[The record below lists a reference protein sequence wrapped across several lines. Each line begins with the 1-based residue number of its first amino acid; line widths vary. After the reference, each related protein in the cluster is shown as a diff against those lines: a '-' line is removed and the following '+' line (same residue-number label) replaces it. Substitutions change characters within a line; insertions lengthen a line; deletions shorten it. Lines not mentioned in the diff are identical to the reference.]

1 MNAHRYNVPIFGIKN
16 WYKSEMEAVGH
27 LAAMEDAYLRRM
39 YASKVVS
46 GMNHLSKAIAE
57 KEGDSGYEHWKRDLG
72 LMKKAV
78 MAAKEHLKKDY
89 EVSENNISYKWNN
102 KTMKNN
108 NKKNN
113 NNNNKNNNNNNN
125 NNNNVKNN
133 NKQSLSSWLKAEPTP
148 EESNEDVINIGDLNE
163 YENTLKAANQDPDN
177 QEAEEIGLNTGKKTL
192 LGGAK
197 RSKRSTKRSKRTR
210 RY

>member
-1 MNAHRYNVPIFGIKN
+1 MNDHRYNVPIFGIKN

-78 MAAKEHLKKDY
+78 LSAKEHLKKDY

-108 NKKNN
+108 N
-113 NNNNKNNNNNNN
+113 NKNNNNNNN
-125 NNNNVKNN
+125 VKNKNN
-133 NKQSLSSWLKAEPTP
+133 NKQSLSSWLKTEPTP
-148 EESNEDVINIGDLNE
+148 EETNEDLINIGDLNE
-163 YENTLKAANQDPDN
+163 YENTLKAANQEADN
-177 QEAEEIGLNTGKKTL
+177 QEAEEIGDINVNKKTL
-192 LGGAK
+192 LGGK
-197 RSKRSTKRSKRTR
+197 RSKRSTKRSKKSKGTR
-210 RY
+210 RR

>member
-1 MNAHRYNVPIFGIKN
+1 MNDHRYNVPIFGIKN

-78 MAAKEHLKKDY
+78 LSAKEHLKKDY

-108 NKKNN
+108 NK
-113 NNNNKNNNNNNN
+113 NNKNNNNVKN
-125 NNNNVKNN
+125 KNN
-133 NKQSLSSWLKAEPTP
+133 NKQSLSSWLKTEPTP
-148 EESNEDVINIGDLNE
+148 EETNEDLINIGDLNE
-163 YENTLKAANQDPDN
+163 YENTLKAANQEADN
-177 QEAEEIGLNTGKKTL
+177 QEAEEIGDINVNKKTL
-192 LGGAK
+192 LGGK
-197 RSKRSTKRSKRTR
+197 RSKRSTKRSKKSKGTR
-210 RY
+210 RR

>member
-57 KEGDSGYEHWKRDLG
+57 KEDDSGYKHWKRDLG

-78 MAAKEHLKKDY
+78 LAAKEHLKKDY
-89 EVSENNISYKWNN
+89 EVSENNISYKWMNKGKNTTSKNKNKN
-102 KTMKNN
+102 KTAPK
-108 NKKNN
+108 
-113 NNNNKNNNNNNN
+113 
-125 NNNNVKNN
+125 
-133 NKQSLSSWLKAEPTP
+133 SLSSWL
-148 EESNEDVINIGDLNE
+148 NEDPINVGDLNE
-163 YENTLKAANQDPDN
+163 YENTLKAASKDENLNDAN
-177 QEAEEIGLNTGKKTL
+177 EVENLNATNEEGARKTL
-192 LGGAK
+192 LGGK

-210 RY
+210 RR

>member
-1 MNAHRYNVPIFGIKN
+1 MNDHRYNVPIFGIKN

-78 MAAKEHLKKDY
+78 LSAKEHLKKDY
-89 EVSENNISYKWNN
+89 EVSENNISYKWMN
-102 KTMKNN
+102 KTMK
-108 NKKNN
+108 
-113 NNNNKNNNNNNN
+113 NNNKNNNNNNN
-125 NNNNVKNN
+125 TNVKNNNKNN
-133 NKQSLSSWLKAEPTP
+133 NKQSLSSWLKTEPTP
-148 EESNEDVINIGDLNE
+148 EETNEDLINIGDLNE
-163 YENTLKAANQDPDN
+163 YENTLKVANQEADN

-192 LGGAK
+192 LGGKRSK
-197 RSKRSTKRSKRTR
+197 RSKRSTKRSKKSKGTR
-210 RY
+210 RH

>member
-1 MNAHRYNVPIFGIKN
+1 MNDHRYNVPIFGIKN

-78 MAAKEHLKKDY
+78 LSAKEHLKKDY

-108 NKKNN
+108 N
-113 NNNNKNNNNNNN
+113 
-125 NNNNVKNN
+125 NNVKNKNN
-133 NKQSLSSWLKAEPTP
+133 NKQSLSSWLKTEPTP
-148 EESNEDVINIGDLNE
+148 EETNEDLINIGDLNE
-163 YENTLKAANQDPDN
+163 YENTLKAANQEADN
-177 QEAEEIGLNTGKKTL
+177 QEAEEIGDINVNKKTL
-192 LGGAK
+192 LGGK
-197 RSKRSTKRSKRTR
+197 RSKRSTKRSKKSKGTR
-210 RY
+210 RR

>member
-1 MNAHRYNVPIFGIKN
+1 MNDHRYNVPIFGIKN

-78 MAAKEHLKKDY
+78 LSAKEHLKKDY
-89 EVSENNISYKWNN
+89 EVSEKNISYKWNN

-108 NKKNN
+108 NNN
-113 NNNNKNNNNNNN
+113 VKNKN
-125 NNNNVKNN
+125 KNN
-133 NKQSLSSWLKAEPTP
+133 NKQSLSSWLKTEPTP
-148 EESNEDVINIGDLNE
+148 EETNEDLINIGDLNE
-163 YENTLKAANQDPDN
+163 YENTLKAANQEADN
-177 QEAEEIGLNTGKKTL
+177 QEAEEIGDINVNKKTL
-192 LGGAK
+192 LGGK
-197 RSKRSTKRSKRTR
+197 RSKRSTKRSKKSKGTR
-210 RY
+210 RR

>member
-1 MNAHRYNVPIFGIKN
+1 MNDHRYNVPIFGIKN

-78 MAAKEHLKKDY
+78 LSAKEHLKKDY

-108 NKKNN
+108 NNN
-113 NNNNKNNNNNNN
+113 NVKNKNNNN
-125 NNNNVKNN
+125 
-133 NKQSLSSWLKAEPTP
+133 QSLSSWLKTEPTP
-148 EESNEDVINIGDLNE
+148 EETNEDLINIGDLNE
-163 YENTLKAANQDPDN
+163 YENTLKAANQEADN
-177 QEAEEIGLNTGKKTL
+177 QEAEEIGDINVNKKTL
-192 LGGAK
+192 LGGK
-197 RSKRSTKRSKRTR
+197 RSKRSTKRSKKSKGTR
-210 RY
+210 RR

>member
-1 MNAHRYNVPIFGIKN
+1 
-16 WYKSEMEAVGH
+16 MEAVGH
-27 LAAMEDAYLRRM
+27 LASMEDAYLRRM

-57 KEGDSGYEHWKRDLG
+57 KEDDSGYEHWKRDLG

-78 MAAKEHLKKDY
+78 MAAKEHLKKEY

-108 NKKNN
+108 NK
-113 NNNNKNNNNNNN
+113 NKTAP
-125 NNNNVKNN
+125 K
-133 NKQSLSSWLKAEPTP
+133 SLNTWLKTESTP
-148 EESNEDVINIGDLNE
+148 EVEENLINVGNLNE
-163 YENTLKAANQDPDN
+163 YENTLKAANKGVELN
-177 QEAEEIGLNTGKKTL
+177 EEENPKTL
-192 LGGAK
+192 LGGK
-197 RSKRSTKRSKRTR
+197 RRRMTKRSKRTR